1 MWEHGGS
8 SLCVHGPFRYV
19 SAFPA
24 YISLPSQIIIGFF
37 MKFIN
42 LGFNN
47 RLSPLSPYRYTA
59 TYGPRGRQYAIGHGG
74 HKEIGIEEPQN
85 VILVVSMDLPMVRSK
100 PDAGFYENHRTPI
113 SIVQFRSSLTP
124 SFSTARWL
132 GTCLVWVLLSWS
144 TLVPSSLFA
153 QATGSQPA
161 KVSLDFNEID
171 IPVFARF
178 IGELTGKNFVLDE
191 TIKKQGGKISAFSPT
206 KVSPDQAFSMF
217 VAALEAARIAV
228 VKKDGNLYQLVPM
241 GDLPPERG
249 VFVYKLKHANA
260 TDLAAVLTNLVA
272 RSQTV
277 AQMTPG
283 VRPPIRPLTEF
294 EAPVQVFADK
304 ATNSIIV
311 SSTKNAW
318 AHIHSVIRDLDI
330 RRKQVFVEAVILEVQ
345 VDRLRQIGTD
355 PTQILGG
362 GGATSGA
369 FRPLRGFGAINNTPP
384 DFSALAQAA
393 QAVTG
398 GAAAGATGGAS
409 LLFNSAN
416 VRAFLNL
423 LMNLT
428 DTNIL
433 STPQVLAAD
442 NQKAKIVVGE
452 NRPFPTGQAQGI
464 TGGTLVTIE
473 RKDVGVT
480 LELTPQV
487 LEDDLIR
494 LEIKQE
500 ITAIADNVAQT
511 IGSGSASI
519 PVGPTTTKRSMETTT
534 IAQDLQTIVVG
545 GLVRDNIT
553 LSEKKIPFLGD
564 IPWLGWAFKSQNR
577 QTEKLNLLVFLTPHL
592 VRDDADMA
600 ELNAKKSR
608 DVNTLQRENRIEEPT
623 RLKQDVLERLDP
635 PPVLPQTSPPERFG
649 RP

>member
-1 MWEHGGS
+1 MLHI
-8 SLCVHGPFRYV
+8 P
-19 SAFPA
+19 
-24 YISLPSQIIIGFF
+24 IGELA
-37 MKFIN
+37 N
-42 LGFNN
+42 T
-47 RLSPLSPYRYTA
+47 S
-59 TYGPRGRQYAIGHGG
+59 IGLVL
-74 HKEIGIEEPQN
+74 PQN
-85 VILVVSMDLPMVRSK
+85 VILVVSLDLPMVRSNTV
-100 PDAGFYENHRTPI
+100 AHFQENQGIPS
-113 SIVQFRSSLTP
+113 SIVQFHPRLPCVLP
-124 SFSTARWL
+124 SARWM
-132 GTCLVWVLLSWS
+132 GTYLVGAILCWSALLP
-144 TLVPSSLFA
+144 LDLFA
-153 QATGSQPA
+153 QGTGSQPA

-228 VKKDGNLYQLVPM
+228 VKKDGNLYQIVPM

-277 AQMTPG
+277 AQITPG

-318 AHIHSVIRDLDI
+318 THIHAVIHDLDV

-355 PTQILGG
+355 PVQILGG
-362 GGATSGA
+362 GVKDSFT
-369 FRPLRGFGAINNTPP
+369 GFGGVNNTPP
-384 DFSALAQAA
+384 DFSAIAQAI
-393 QAVTG
+393 TG
-398 GAAAGATGGAS
+398 ASAAAATGGTS
-409 LLFNSAN
+409 LLLKSAN

-500 ITAIADNVAQT
+500 ITAIAENVAQT
-511 IGSGSASI
+511 IGAGSASI

-534 IAQDLQTIVVG
+534 IAQDQQTLVIG

-553 LSEKKIPFLGD
+553 LSEKKIPLLGD
-564 IPWLGWAFKSQNR
+564 IPWLGWLFKSQNR

-592 VRDDADMA
+592 IRDDADMA
-600 ELNAKKSR
+600 ELNARKAR
-608 DVNTLQRENRIEEPT
+608 DVNSLQRDNRIEEPT
-623 RLKQDVLERLDP
+623 RLKQDMLERLEP
-635 PPVLPQTSPPERFG
+635 PAVMPQGSPSD
-649 RP
+649 RPSRP

>member
-1 MWEHGGS
+1 MLHIPVGELANTS
-8 SLCVHGPFRYV
+8 
-19 SAFPA
+19 
-24 YISLPSQIIIGFF
+24 IG
-37 MKFIN
+37 
-42 LGFNN
+42 LG
-47 RLSPLSPYRYTA
+47 L
-59 TYGPRGRQYAIGHGG
+59 
-74 HKEIGIEEPQN
+74 PQN
-85 VILVVSMDLPMVRSK
+85 VILVVSLDLPMVRSNAVA
-100 PDAGFYENHRTPI
+100 DFRENHGIPS
-113 SIVQFRSSLTP
+113 SIVQFHPSLP
-124 SFSTARWL
+124 RVLPTARWV
-132 GTCLVWVLLSWS
+132 GTYLVAAALCWS
-144 TLVPSSLFA
+144 ALFPLDLFA
-153 QATGSQPA
+153 QGTGSQPA

-228 VKKDGNLYQLVPM
+228 VKKDGNLYQIVPM

-277 AQMTPG
+277 AQITPG

-318 AHIHSVIRDLDI
+318 THIHAVIHDLDI

-355 PTQILGG
+355 PTQVLGAGKSGFLQGIG
-362 GGATSGA
+362 GFNRAPEELASV
-369 FRPLRGFGAINNTPP
+369 
-384 DFSALAQAA
+384 AQAISG
-393 QAVTG
+393 V
-398 GAAAGATGGAS
+398 AAGGATGGAVTV
-409 LLFNSAN
+409 LNTVN
-416 VRAFLNL
+416 VRAFMNL

-500 ITAIADNVAQT
+500 ITAIAENVAQT
-511 IGSGSASI
+511 IGAGSASI

-534 IAQDLQTIVVG
+534 IAQDQQTLVIG

-553 LSEKKIPFLGD
+553 LSEKKIPLLGD
-564 IPWLGWAFKSQNR
+564 IPWLGWLFKSQNR

-592 VRDDADMA
+592 IRDDADMA
-600 ELNAKKSR
+600 ELNARKAR
-608 DVNTLQRENRIEEPT
+608 DVNSLQRDNRIEEPT
-623 RLKQDVLERLDP
+623 RLKQDMLERLEP
-635 PPVLPQTSPPERFG
+635 PAVMPQGSPSD
-649 RP
+649 RPSRP